1 MFRSFSD
8 KKSPRKSFRLKP
20 PFTRHAISILIC
32 AACMLCAT
40 LASFLYQHIVPD
52 NHANVALFYILALVI
67 IARWTVGYGYGIACT
82 LFSVIA
88 INYLFTYPYYKL
100 NFTLTGYP
108 ITFLLMSGIT
118 LILCTMTSHM
128 TIQSEMIAER
138 EKRLAEAEMEKMR
151 ANLLR
156 AISHD
161 LRTPLTGIIGN
172 SSLFLESQNDLSSTE
187 QRTIMTNIYED
198 SNWLLNMVENLLSVT
213 RIQGDSLS
221 INTTEE
227 PVEEVVGE
235 ALEKL
240 KKRYPDAA
248 IRVKIPEEFL
258 MIPMDAVLIEQ
269 VTINLLENAIVHSGS
284 ILPIDFIV
292 EDHPEHVSF
301 IVRDYGKGLS
311 EKKLQN
317 LFETGTYNNSQ
328 SSDSRKGMG
337 IGLSICKT
345 IITAHHG
352 TLSGRNHADGAEF
365 CFTLPKV
372 GVVASE
378 K

>member
-248 IRVKIPEEFL
+248 IRVRIPEEFL

-269 VTINLLENAIVHSGS
+269 VTI
-284 ILPIDFIV
+284 
-292 EDHPEHVSF
+292 
-301 IVRDYGKGLS
+301 VRDYGKGLS
-311 EKKLQN
+311 EEKLQN
-317 LFETGTYNNSQ
+317 LFETGTYNNSR

-365 CFTLPKV
+365 CFTLPKAEAL
-372 GVVASE
+372 ASV

>member
-1 MFRSFSD
+1 MIITEIQYFFSKIIRFQAIFKDTVEFTCALEFKISSQLCSYFLCLSFSG
-8 KKSPRKSFRLKP
+8 
-20 PFTRHAISILIC
+20 
-32 AACMLCAT
+32 
-40 LASFLYQHIVPD
+40 
-52 NHANVALFYILALVI
+52 
-67 IARWTVGYGYGIACT
+67 GYLPAFC
-82 LFSVIA
+82 LRF
-88 INYLFTYPYYKL
+88 
-100 NFTLTGYP
+100 
-108 ITFLLMSGIT
+108 TFLLMSGIT

-292 EDHPEHVSF
+292 EDHPEHVS
-301 IVRDYGKGLS
+301 L
-311 EKKLQN
+311 L
-317 LFETGTYNNSQ
+317 
-328 SSDSRKGMG
+328 
-337 IGLSICKT
+337 
-345 IITAHHG
+345 
-352 TLSGRNHADGAEF
+352 
-365 CFTLPKV
+365 
-372 GVVASE
+372 
-378 K
+378 

>member
-1 MFRSFSD
+1 MFRSLSD

-100 NFTLTGYP
+100 NFSLTGYP

-118 LILCTMTSHM
+118 L
-128 TIQSEMIAER
+128 
-138 EKRLAEAEMEKMR
+138 EKMR

-311 EKKLQN
+311 EEKLQN

-372 GVVASE
+372 GAVASE

>member
-67 IARWTVGYGYGIACT
+67 IARWTVGYGYGIVCT

-213 RIQGDSLS
+213 RVDTSTVRLS
-221 INTTEE
+221 KNDTVLEE
-227 PVEEVVGE
+227 LIDAVLV
-235 ALEKL
+235 KFH
-240 KKRYPDAA
+240 KHYPDTE
-248 IRVKIPEEFL
+248 VHVEIPEEFVS
-258 MIPMDAVLIEQ
+258 IPMDAMLISQVLM
-269 VTINLLENAIVHSGS
+269 NLLENAVFHAKGMKD
-284 ILPIDFIV
+284 LWLRVEVKGFWAYFYV
-292 EDHPEHVSF
+292 EDDGCGIPEEKLPKLF
-301 IVRDYGKGLS
+301 TGMLGS
-311 EKKLQN
+311 EAPMD
-317 LFETGTYNNSQ
+317 Q
-328 SSDSRKGMG
+328 SRSSMG
-337 IGLSICKT
+337 IGLSVCSA
-345 IITAHHG
+345 IIKAHGGEIWANKRAGGG
-352 TLSGRNHADGAEF
+352 TE
-365 CFTLPKV
+365 V
-372 GVVASE
+372 GFRLE
-378 K
+378 MEDENGE

>member
-1 MFRSFSD
+1 MKQMLR
-8 KKSPRKSFRLKP
+8 KKDVWVLLAALIGAFACVTLIQ
-20 PFTRHAISILIC
+20 FISGRIDGVASMVFL
-32 AACMLCAT
+32 
-40 LASFLYQHIVPD
+40 LAVFFVSMYTD
-52 NHANVALFYILALVI
+52 GYWWGVA
-67 IARWTVGYGYGIACT
+67 G
-82 LFSVIA
+82 SVISVLA
-88 INYLFTYPYYKL
+88 VNFAFRTPYFAF
-100 NFTLTGYP
+100 NFTIP
-108 ITFLLMSGIT
+108 ENIFSGVVM
-118 LILCTMTSHM
+118 LVVSFMTSTLTTRIKKQEQLRM
-128 TIQSEMIAER
+128 ESET
-138 EKRLAEAEMEKMR
+138 EKMR
-151 ANLLR
+151 ATLLR
-156 AISHD
+156 AVSHD

-248 IRVKIPEEFL
+248 IRVRIPEEFL

-311 EKKLQN
+311 EEKLQN
-317 LFETGTYNNSQ
+317 LFETGTYNNSR

-365 CFTLPKV
+365 CFTLPKAEAL
-372 GVVASE
+372 ASE

>member
-1 MFRSFSD
+1 MFPSRSE
-8 KKSPRKSFRLKP
+8 KNTPRKSFRRKP
-20 PFTRHAISILIC
+20 PFTRHAASVFIC
-32 AACMLCAT
+32 IGCMLCAT
-40 LASFLYQHIVPD
+40 LASFLYQQIVPE
-52 NHANVALFYILALVI
+52 NSANVALFYILALVA

-88 INYLFTYPYYKL
+88 INYLFTYPYYKI

-108 ITFLLMSGIT
+108 ITFLLVGGIT
-118 LILCTMTSHM
+118 LILCTMTTHM
-128 TIQSEMIAER
+128 TLQSEMIAER
-138 EKRLAEAEMEKMR
+138 EKQLAEAEMEKMR

-172 SSLFLESQNDLSSTE
+172 SSLFLESQADLSATE
-187 QRTIMTNIYED
+187 QRKIMTNIYED

-235 ALEKL
+235 SLEKL

-292 EDHPEHVSF
+292 EDHPDHVTF
-301 IVRDYGKGLS
+301 IIRDYGKGLS
-311 EKKLQN
+311 EEKLKN
-317 LFETGTYNNSQ
+317 LFEMGTCNDSQ

-352 TLSGRNHADGAEF
+352 TLSGRNHAEGAEF
-365 CFTLPKV
+365 CFTLPKSGTDTV
-372 GVVASE
+372 E

>member
-1 MFRSFSD
+1 ME
-8 KKSPRKSFRLKP
+8 
-20 PFTRHAISILIC
+20 
-32 AACMLCAT
+32 
-40 LASFLYQHIVPD
+40 
-52 NHANVALFYILALVI
+52 
-67 IARWTVGYGYGIACT
+67 
-82 LFSVIA
+82 
-88 INYLFTYPYYKL
+88 
-100 NFTLTGYP
+100 
-108 ITFLLMSGIT
+108 
-118 LILCTMTSHM
+118 
-128 TIQSEMIAER
+128 SET
-138 EKRLAEAEMEKMR
+138 EKMR
-151 ANLLR
+151 ATLLR
-156 AISHD
+156 AVSHD

-292 EDHPEHVSF
+292 EDHPACLFYCERLRKRIVGRKITES
-301 IVRDYGKGLS
+301 VRDGHLQQFPEFGFPQGYGYRPVH
-311 EKKLQN
+311 LQDHHHRPSRN
-317 LFETGTYNNSQ
+317 AEWQESCGWRGILFHTSQ
-328 SSDSRKGMG
+328 GGS
-337 IGLSICKT
+337 
-345 IITAHHG
+345 
-352 TLSGRNHADGAEF
+352 
-365 CFTLPKV
+365 
-372 GVVASE
+372 
-378 K
+378 

>member
-1 MFRSFSD
+1 MKTNFS
-8 KKSPRKSFRLKP
+8 
-20 PFTRHAISILIC
+20 
-32 AACMLCAT
+32 
-40 LASFLYQHIVPD
+40 PD
-52 NHANVALFYILALVI
+52 NLESDLCWHTFSLPSSCQ
-67 IARWTVGYGYGIACT
+67 GET
-82 LFSVIA
+82 LF
-88 INYLFTYPYYKL
+88 
-100 NFTLTGYP
+100 
-108 ITFLLMSGIT
+108 
-118 LILCTMTSHM
+118 C
-128 TIQSEMIAER
+128 
-138 EKRLAEAEMEKMR
+138 RLAEPTTPFR
-151 ANLLR
+151 AVVQ
-156 AISHD
+156 ISHGMCEHIDRYLPFFRFLAREGFVICGHDHLGHGKSCQDPSRLGFISSENGYHYLVED
-161 LRTPLTGIIGN
+161 LHAV
-172 SSLFLESQNDLSSTE
+172 SLH
-187 QRTIMTNIYED
+187 
-198 SNWLLNMVENLLSVT
+198 
-213 RIQGDSLS
+213 
-221 INTTEE
+221 
-227 PVEEVVGE
+227 
-235 ALEKL
+235 L

-311 EKKLQN
+311 EEKLQN

>member
-1 MFRSFSD
+1 
-8 KKSPRKSFRLKP
+8 
-20 PFTRHAISILIC
+20 
-32 AACMLCAT
+32 
-40 LASFLYQHIVPD
+40 
-52 NHANVALFYILALVI
+52 
-67 IARWTVGYGYGIACT
+67 
-82 LFSVIA
+82 
-88 INYLFTYPYYKL
+88 
-100 NFTLTGYP
+100 
-108 ITFLLMSGIT
+108 
-118 LILCTMTSHM
+118 
-128 TIQSEMIAER
+128 
-138 EKRLAEAEMEKMR
+138 
-151 ANLLR
+151 
-156 AISHD
+156 
-161 LRTPLTGIIGN
+161 
-172 SSLFLESQNDLSSTE
+172 
-187 QRTIMTNIYED
+187 MTNIYED

-311 EKKLQN
+311 EEKLQN
-317 LFETGTYNNSQ
+317 LFETGTYNNSR

-372 GVVASE
+372 GAVASE